1 MSTRVRAPTAAAPE
15 RAARKHDLER
25 DQFLAIISHE
35 LRSPLN
41 GIKSWTHV
49 LETQLRD
56 PDPMTRRALA
66 GIMAGIEHQVRLIE
80 DLLDITRAMNG
91 DLRLIKEPIALLP
104 LLAEAVESMR
114 ARAEE
119 RQLQLLTDYQL
130 CDEEIQGDAERVR
143 QVFLNLLENALKFT
157 PAGGTI
163 HVNAHSQDRTAVIEV
178 RDNGPG
184 IPPEFLPYLFNPFRQ
199 AGGASSNRRADG
211 LGLGLALAQRLAE
224 LHGGYVTCDSDG
236 AKGGT
241 SFHVY
246 LPLRPPLGA
255 PSVIPT
261 RQFRGATGGNAPAPS
276 LEGIEVLL
284 IDDQREA
291 RESLAALLRHAGARV
306 HVASSGIEALEH
318 LRNRTEPGREV
329 IVCDIAMP
337 GEDGFATL
345 KRIREWEEAAAAPR
359 SPAIALSAYA
369 QREDRIEA
377 IAHGFQTHIAK
388 PVAPAELI
396 AVVAS
401 ADRGVNV

>member
-1 MSTRVRAPTAAAPE
+1 MSARAGAPTAAAG
-15 RAARKHDLER
+15 RATRKRDLER

-49 LETQLRD
+49 LESQLRD

-66 GIMAGIEHQVRLIE
+66 GIMTGIEHQVRLIE

-91 DLRLIKEPIALLP
+91 DLRLMKEPVALLP

-114 ARAEE
+114 ALAEQ
-119 RQLQLLTDYQL
+119 RQLQLLIDYRL
-130 CDEEIQGDAERVR
+130 GDEEIQGDAERVR
-143 QVFLNLLENALKFT
+143 QVFRNLLENAVKFT
-157 PAGGTI
+157 PAGGRI
-163 HVNAHSQDRTAVIEV
+163 HVTADSQDRTGVVEV

-184 IPPEFLPYLFNPFRQ
+184 IPREFLPYLFNPFRQ

-236 AKGGT
+236 ARGGT
-241 SFHVY
+241 AFRVY
-246 LPLRPPLGA
+246 LPLRPSLGA
-255 PSVIPT
+255 PAVMPARPASNA
-261 RQFRGATGGNAPAPS
+261 ATGTAAS

-291 RESLAALLRHAGARV
+291 RESVAALLRHAGARV
-306 HVASSGIEALEH
+306 HVAGSGSEALEH
-318 LRNRTEPGREV
+318 LRARKEPGREV

-345 KRIREWEEAAAAPR
+345 KRIREWEEAVAAPR
-359 SPAIALSAYA
+359 RPAIALSAYA
-369 QREDRIEA
+369 QREDRIQALEQ
-377 IAHGFQTHIAK
+377 GFHSHIAK

-401 ADRGVNV
+401 ADRGTSV